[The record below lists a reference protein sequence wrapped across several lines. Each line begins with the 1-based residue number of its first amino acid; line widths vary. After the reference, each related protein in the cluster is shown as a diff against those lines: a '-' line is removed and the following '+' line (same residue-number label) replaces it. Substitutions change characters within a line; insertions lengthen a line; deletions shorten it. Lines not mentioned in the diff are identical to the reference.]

1 MSTSLS
7 VLPDMLHMQTSTHVH
22 VQDRFILSSSQH
34 CGAVF
39 GYLAEF
45 SLRLQAGLTRT
56 LISEIPASPAVH
68 GWRAT
73 VSRLISEIAA
83 SSVIHG

>member
-1 MSTSLS
+1 MK
-7 VLPDMLHMQTSTHVH
+7 TSTYVH
-22 VQDRFILSSSQH
+22 TQDSSMLSSSQH

-39 GYLAEF
+39 GNLAEF
-45 SLRLQAGLTRT
+45 SLCLQAGLTRT

-73 VSRLISEIAA
+73 VSRLISEIVA